1 MVNIDRKVA
10 LTGIFLKN
18 DETISMLLTLM
29 ARVWILPSRRLI
41 SIIGTGKLGSAV
53 ALQVAS
59 RELGD
64 LRLVDII
71 QGLPQGEALDL
82 GQMAAE
88 QGADVDIVGSND
100 YKDIGGSDLVV
111 VVGGLGRKPGMTRLD
126 LQEKNEDI
134 IRGICD
140 KIVEYAPKTLIL
152 MVTNPLDV
160 MTYLAWKVT
169 GFEPSRVF
177 GQSGMLDTMRFKY
190 FIAKALRVSTSSIQA
205 VVIGEHGDS
214 MVPLPRFST
223 VNGVPITELL
233 SPAQVAEAIERTR
246 KIAAEVIALKGA
258 TIYAPAHGIT
268 RMVESVIKDKKMV
281 LCLTAHL
288 NGEYGVKDIY
298 LDVPAVLGA
307 RGVERVIE
315 LKLNDE
321 ERAAFLKSVEV
332 VKTAVGHLKTVKVS

>member
-1 MVNIDRKVA
+1 MRVLSARK
-10 LTGIFLKN
+10 
-18 DETISMLLTLM
+18 
-29 ARVWILPSRRLI
+29 LI
-41 SIIGTGKLGSAV
+41 SIIGTGKLGSSI

-64 LRLVDII
+64 LQLIDII
-71 QGLPQGEALDL
+71 QGLPQGEELDL

-88 QGADVDIVGSND
+88 QGADVDIFGSND
-100 YKDIGGSDLVV
+100 YKDISGSDLVV

-126 LQEKNEDI
+126 LQEKNEEI
-134 IRGICD
+134 IRGISE
-140 KIVEYAPKTLIL
+140 KIAEYAPKSLVL

-169 GFEPSRVF
+169 GFEASRVF

-190 FIAKALRVSTSSIQA
+190 FIAKALDVSTSSVQA

-233 SPAQVAEAIERTR
+233 SPDQVKDAVERTR
-246 KIAAEVIALKGA
+246 KVAAEVIALKGA
-258 TIYAPAHGIT
+258 TIYAPAHGVA

-288 NGEYGVKDIY
+288 NGEYGLKDVYI
-298 LDVPAVLGA
+298 DVPAVLGA
-307 RGVERVIE
+307 KGVERVIE

-321 ERAAFLKSVEV
+321 EKAAFLKSVEV
-332 VKTAVGHLKTVKVS
+332 VKTAVGHLKTVKAS

>member
-1 MVNIDRKVA
+1 VILASVDF
-10 LTGIFLKN
+10 LT
-18 DETISMLLTLM
+18 
-29 ARVWILPSRRLI
+29 ARRLI

-64 LRLVDII
+64 LRLIDVI

-100 YKDIGGSDLVV
+100 YKDIAGSDLIVV
-111 VVGGLGRKPGMTRLD
+111 IGGLGRKSGMTRLD
-126 LQEKNEDI
+126 LQAKNEDI
-134 IRGICD
+134 IHGICE
-140 KIVEYAPKTLIL
+140 KIVQYAPKSLVL
-152 MVTNPLDV
+152 MVTNPLDI

-190 FIAKALRVSTSSIQA
+190 FISKTLGVSTGSIQA

-223 VNGVPITELL
+223 VNGVPITELM
-233 SPAQVAEAIERTR
+233 SPAQVADAIDRTR

-288 NGEYGVKDIY
+288 NGEYGLRDIY
-298 LDVPAVLGA
+298 VDVPAVLGA

-315 LKLNDE
+315 LKLNDDE
-321 ERAAFLKSVEV
+321 KTAFLNSVEV
-332 VKTAVGHLKTVKVS
+332 VRTAVSHLTTVNVS

>member
-1 MVNIDRKVA
+1 
-10 LTGIFLKN
+10 
-18 DETISMLLTLM
+18 
-29 ARVWILPSRRLI
+29 LPSRKLI

-64 LRLVDII
+64 LRLVDIV

-88 QGADVDIVGSND
+88 QGVDVDIVGSND
-100 YKDIGGSDLVV
+100 YKDIAGSDLIVV
-111 VVGGLGRKPGMTRLD
+111 IGGLGRKPGMTRLD

-134 IRGICD
+134 IHGICD
-140 KIVEYAPKTLIL
+140 KIVQYSPKSLVL
-152 MVTNPLDV
+152 MVTNPLDI

-190 FIAKALRVSTSSIQA
+190 FISKALGVSTSSVQA

-223 VNGVPITELL
+223 VNGVPITELM
-233 SPAQVAEAIERTR
+233 SPAQVAEAVERTR

-258 TIYAPAHGIT
+258 TIYAPAHGIA

-281 LCLTAHL
+281 LCLTANL

-298 LDVPAVLGA
+298 VDVPAVLGA

-321 ERAAFLKSVEV
+321 ERTTFLKSVEV

>member
-1 MVNIDRKVA
+1 MPARK
-10 LTGIFLKN
+10 
-18 DETISMLLTLM
+18 
-29 ARVWILPSRRLI
+29 LI

-53 ALQVAS
+53 ALQVAQ

-64 LRLVDII
+64 LRLVDIV

-88 QGADVDIVGSND
+88 QGVDVDIVGSND
-100 YKDIGGSDLVV
+100 YKDIAGSELVV
-111 VVGGLGRKPGMTRLD
+111 VIGGLGRKPGMTRLD
-126 LQEKNEDI
+126 LQEKNEAI
-134 IRGICD
+134 IRGISE
-140 KIVEYAPKTLIL
+140 KIVEYAPKTLVL

-190 FIAKALRVSTSSIQA
+190 FIAKALRVSTSSVQA

-233 SPAQVAEAIERTR
+233 SPAEVNDAVDHTR

-258 TIYAPAHGIT
+258 TIYAPAHGIA
-268 RMVESVIKDKKMV
+268 RMVETVIKDKKMV
-281 LCLTAHL
+281 LCMTVHL
-288 NGEYGVKDIY
+288 NGEYALKDVY
-298 LDVPAVLGA
+298 VDVPAVLGA

-315 LKLNDE
+315 LKLDSE
-321 ERAAFLKSVEV
+321 ESEAFQKSVEV
-332 VKTAVGHLKTVKVS
+332 VKAACAHLKTVKA

>member
-1 MVNIDRKVA
+1 MPARK
-10 LTGIFLKN
+10 
-18 DETISMLLTLM
+18 
-29 ARVWILPSRRLI
+29 LI

-53 ALQVAS
+53 ALQVAQ

-88 QGADVDIVGSND
+88 QGVDVDIVGSND
-100 YKDIGGSDLVV
+100 YKDIAGSDLVV
-111 VVGGLGRKPGMTRLD
+111 VIGGLGRKPGMTRLD
-126 LQEKNEDI
+126 LQEKNEAI
-134 IRGICD
+134 IRGIAE
-140 KIVEYAPKTLIL
+140 KIVEYAPKTLVL

-190 FIAKALRVSTSSIQA
+190 FIAKALRVSTSSVQA

-233 SPAQVAEAIERTR
+233 SAAEVNDAVDHTR

-258 TIYAPAHGIT
+258 TIYAPAHGIA
-268 RMVESVIKDKKMV
+268 RMVETIIKDKKMA
-281 LCLTAHL
+281 LCMTAHL
-288 NGEYGVKDIY
+288 NGQYGLKDVY
-298 LDVPAVLGA
+298 VDVPAILGA
-307 RGVERVIE
+307 QGVERVIE
-315 LKLNDE
+315 LKLNPE
-321 ERAAFLKSVEV
+321 ESAAFQKSVEI
-332 VKTAVGHLKTVKVS
+332 VKAACGNLKTVKP

>member
-1 MVNIDRKVA
+1 MIIALVQFLLQRK
-10 LTGIFLKN
+10 
-18 DETISMLLTLM
+18 
-29 ARVWILPSRRLI
+29 LI

-64 LRLVDII
+64 LRLIDVI

-100 YKDIGGSDLVV
+100 YKDIAGSDLVV
-111 VVGGLGRKPGMTRLD
+111 VIGGLGRKPGMTRLD
-126 LQEKNEDI
+126 LQEKNENI
-134 IRGICD
+134 IHGICE
-140 KIVEYAPKTLIL
+140 KIVQYAPKSLIL
-152 MVTNPLDV
+152 MVTNPLDI

-190 FIAKALRVSTSSIQA
+190 FISRALGVSTSSVQA

-223 VNGVPITELL
+223 VNGVPITELM
-233 SPAQVAEAIERTR
+233 SPAQVAEAIDRTR

-268 RMVESVIKDKKMV
+268 RMVESVIKDKKMM

-288 NGEYGVKDIY
+288 NGEYGLKDVY
-298 LDVPAVLGA
+298 VDVPAVLGA
-307 RGVERVIE
+307 QGVERVIE

-321 ERAAFLKSVEV
+321 ERTAFLKSVEV
-332 VKTAVGHLKTVKVS
+332 VKAAVSSPQDS

>member
-1 MVNIDRKVA
+1 MEWLSARK
-10 LTGIFLKN
+10 
-18 DETISMLLTLM
+18 
-29 ARVWILPSRRLI
+29 LI
-41 SIIGTGKLGSAV
+41 SIIGTGKLGAAV
-53 ALQVAS
+53 ALQTAQ

-82 GQMAAE
+82 AQMVAE
-88 QGADVDIVGSND
+88 QGTDLDITGSND
-100 YKDIGGSDLVV
+100 YKDIAGSDLVV
-111 VVGGLGRKPGMTRLD
+111 VIGGLGRKPGMTRLD
-126 LQEKNEDI
+126 LQEKNETI
-134 IRGICD
+134 IRSICE
-140 KIVEYAPKTLIL
+140 KITEYAPKTLVL

-169 GFEPSRVF
+169 GFEARRVF

-190 FIAKALRVSTSSIQA
+190 FISKSLGVSTASIHA

-233 SPAQVAEAIERTR
+233 SKEQVDDAIDHTR

-258 TIYAPAHGIT
+258 TIFAPAHGIT
-268 RMVESVIKDKKMV
+268 RMIESVIKDKKMV

-288 NGEYGVKDIY
+288 NGEYGLKDVY
-298 LDVPAVLGA
+298 VDVPVVLGA
-307 RGVERVIE
+307 KGVERVIE
-315 LKLNDE
+315 LKLNE
-321 ERAAFLKSVEV
+321 AEKAAFMKSVEV
-332 VKTAVGHLKTVKVS
+332 VKTACSHLKTVSVN

>member
-1 MVNIDRKVA
+1 LSARK
-10 LTGIFLKN
+10 
-18 DETISMLLTLM
+18 
-29 ARVWILPSRRLI
+29 LI
-41 SIIGTGKLGSAV
+41 SIIGTGKLGAAV
-53 ALQVAS
+53 ALQTAQ

-82 GQMAAE
+82 AQMAAE
-88 QGADVDIVGSND
+88 QGTDLEITGSND
-100 YKDIGGSDLVV
+100 YKDIAGSDLVV
-111 VVGGLGRKPGMTRLD
+111 VIGGLGRKPGMTRLD
-126 LQEKNEDI
+126 LQEKNEAI
-134 IRGICD
+134 IRSICE
-140 KIVEYAPKTLIL
+140 KITEYAPKTLVL

-169 GFEPSRVF
+169 GFEPNRVF

-190 FIAKALRVSTSSIQA
+190 FISKTLGVSTASIHA

-233 SPAQVAEAIERTR
+233 SKAQVDDAIDRTR

-258 TIYAPAHGIT
+258 TIFAPAHGIT
-268 RMVESVIKDKKMV
+268 RMIESVIKDKKMV

-288 NGEYGVKDIY
+288 NGEYGLKDVY
-298 LDVPAVLGA
+298 VDVPAVLGA
-307 RGVERVIE
+307 KGVERVIE
-315 LKLNDE
+315 LKLDE
-321 ERAAFLKSVEV
+321 AEKAAFMKSVEV
-332 VKTAVGHLKTVKVS
+332 VKTACSHLKTVSVN

>member
-1 MVNIDRKVA
+1 MRARK
-10 LTGIFLKN
+10 
-18 DETISMLLTLM
+18 
-29 ARVWILPSRRLI
+29 LI

-53 ALQVAS
+53 ALQVAQ

-71 QGLPQGEALDL
+71 QGLPQGESLDL
-82 GQMAAE
+82 GQMVAE
-88 QGADVDIVGSND
+88 QGVDVDIVGSND
-100 YKDIGGSDLVV
+100 YKDIAGSDIIVV
-111 VVGGLGRKPGMTRLD
+111 IGGLGRKPGMTRLD
-126 LQEKNEDI
+126 LQEKNEAI
-134 IRGICD
+134 IRDIAE
-140 KIVEYAPKTLIL
+140 KIVEFAPKTLLL

-190 FIAKALRVSTSSIQA
+190 FIAKAVGVSTSSVQA

-233 SPAQVAEAIERTR
+233 SPTEVNDAVDHTR

-258 TIYAPAHGIT
+258 TIYAPAHGIA
-268 RMVESVIKDKKMV
+268 RMIESVIKDKRMV
-281 LCLTAHL
+281 LCMTAHL
-288 NGEYGVKDIY
+288 SGEYGLRDVY
-298 LDVPAVLGA
+298 VDVPAVLGA

-315 LKLNDE
+315 LKLNNE
-321 ERAAFLKSVEV
+321 EKDAFMNSVEV
-332 VKTAVGHLKTVKVS
+332 VKAACGHLKTIKVS

>member
-1 MVNIDRKVA
+1 MPARK
-10 LTGIFLKN
+10 
-18 DETISMLLTLM
+18 
-29 ARVWILPSRRLI
+29 LI

-53 ALQVAS
+53 ALQVAQ

-88 QGADVDIVGSND
+88 QGVDVDIVGSND
-100 YKDIGGSDLVV
+100 YKDIAGSELVV
-111 VVGGLGRKPGMTRLD
+111 VIGGLGRKPGMTRLD
-126 LQEKNEDI
+126 LQEKNEAI
-134 IRGICD
+134 IRGISE
-140 KIVEYAPKTLIL
+140 KIVEYAPKTLVL

-190 FIAKALRVSTSSIQA
+190 FIAKALKVSTSSVQA

-233 SPAQVAEAIERTR
+233 TPAEVNDAVDHTR

-258 TIYAPAHGIT
+258 TIYAPAHGIA
-268 RMVESVIKDKKMV
+268 RMVETVIKDKKMV
-281 LCLTAHL
+281 LCMTAHL
-288 NGEYGVKDIY
+288 NGEYGLKDVY
-298 LDVPAVLGA
+298 VDVPAVLGA
-307 RGVERVIE
+307 RGVERIIE
-315 LKLNDE
+315 LKLNPE
-321 ERAAFLKSVEV
+321 ESAAFQKSVEV
-332 VKTAVGHLKTVKVS
+332 VKAACGHLKTVMA

>member
-1 MVNIDRKVA
+1 MPARK
-10 LTGIFLKN
+10 
-18 DETISMLLTLM
+18 
-29 ARVWILPSRRLI
+29 LI

-88 QGADVDIVGSND
+88 QGVDIDILGSND
-100 YKDIGGSDLVV
+100 YKDIAGSDLVV
-111 VVGGLGRKPGMTRLD
+111 VIGGLGRKPGMTRLD
-126 LQEKNEDI
+126 LQEKNEAI
-134 IRGICD
+134 IHGICE
-140 KIVEYAPKTLIL
+140 KIVEHAPKSLLL

-190 FIAKALRVSTSSIQA
+190 FISRTLGVSTSSVQA

-223 VNGVPITELL
+223 VNGVPITELM
-233 SPAQVAEAIERTR
+233 SPTQVAEAIERTR

-258 TIYAPAHGIT
+258 TIYAPARGIA

-288 NGEYGVKDIY
+288 NGEYGLKDVY
-298 LDVPAVLGA
+298 VDVPSVLGA
-307 RGVERVIE
+307 SGVERVIE

-321 ERAAFLKSVEV
+321 ERAAFLKSVDV
-332 VKTAVGHLKTVKVS
+332 VKTAVSHLKTVQVT

>member
-1 MVNIDRKVA
+1 LSTRK
-10 LTGIFLKN
+10 
-18 DETISMLLTLM
+18 
-29 ARVWILPSRRLI
+29 LI

-53 ALQVAS
+53 ALQVAN

-100 YKDIGGSDLVV
+100 YKDIAGSDLVV
-111 VVGGLGRKPGMTRLD
+111 VIGGLGRRPGMTRLD
-126 LQEKNEDI
+126 LQEKNEEI
-134 IRGICD
+134 IRSICG
-140 KIVEYAPKTLIL
+140 KIVEYAPKTLVL
-152 MVTNPLDV
+152 MVTNPLDI
-160 MTYLAWKVT
+160 MTFLAWKVT

-190 FIAKALRVSTSSIQA
+190 FIAKALGVSTSSVQA

-233 SPAQVAEAIERTR
+233 SPAQVQEAVEGTR
-246 KIAAEVIALKGA
+246 KIAAQVIALKGA

-281 LCLTAHL
+281 LCMTAHL
-288 NGEYGVKDIY
+288 NGEYGLKDIY
-298 LDVPAVLGA
+298 VDVPAVLGA

-321 ERAAFLKSVEV
+321 EKFAFLNSVEV
-332 VKTAVGHLKTVKVS
+332 VRTAASQLKTIKK

>member
-1 MVNIDRKVA
+1 V
-10 LTGIFLKN
+10 
-18 DETISMLLTLM
+18 
-29 ARVWILPSRRLI
+29 
-41 SIIGTGKLGSAV
+41 
-53 ALQVAS
+53 
-59 RELGD
+59 
-64 LRLVDII
+64 I

-88 QGADVDIVGSND
+88 QGVDVDILGSND
-100 YKDIGGSDLVV
+100 YKDIAGSDLVV
-111 VVGGLGRKPGMTRLD
+111 IVGGLGRKPGMTRLD
-126 LQEKNEDI
+126 LQGKNEEI
-134 IRGICD
+134 IRGICE
-140 KIVEYAPKTLIL
+140 KVVEHAPRTLVL

-190 FIAKALRVSTSSIQA
+190 FISRTLGVSPSSVQA

-223 VNGVPITELL
+223 VNGVPITELM
-233 SPAQVAEAIERTR
+233 SPAQVAEAVEHTR

-268 RMVESVIKDKKMV
+268 RMIESVIKDKRMA
-281 LCLTAHL
+281 LCLDAHL

-307 RGVERVIE
+307 RGIERVIE

-321 ERAAFLKSVEV
+321 EKAAFAKSAEV
-332 VKTAVGHLKTVKVS
+332 VRSAVGHLKTVE

>member
-1 MVNIDRKVA
+1 
-10 LTGIFLKN
+10 
-18 DETISMLLTLM
+18 
-29 ARVWILPSRRLI
+29 
-41 SIIGTGKLGSAV
+41 
-53 ALQVAS
+53 
-59 RELGD
+59 
-64 LRLVDII
+64 VDII

-88 QGADVDIVGSND
+88 QGVDVDILGSND
-100 YKDIGGSDLVV
+100 YKDISGSDLVV
-111 VVGGLGRKPGMTRLD
+111 VIGGLGRKPGMTRLD
-126 LQEKNEDI
+126 LQEKNESI
-134 IRGICD
+134 IRGICE
-140 KIVEYAPKTLIL
+140 KIVEYAPNSLLL

-190 FIAKALRVSTSSIQA
+190 FISRTLGVSTSSVQA

-223 VNGVPITELL
+223 VNGVPITELM
-233 SPAQVAEAIERTR
+233 SPMQMAEAIERTR

-258 TIYAPAHGIT
+258 TIYAPAHGIA

-288 NGEYGVKDIY
+288 NGEYGVKDVY
-298 LDVPAVLGA
+298 VDVPSVLGA

-321 ERAAFLKSVEV
+321 ERVAFLKSVEI
-332 VKTAVGHLKTVKVS
+332 VKTAVSHLKTVQVS

>member
-1 MVNIDRKVA
+1 LSSRK
-10 LTGIFLKN
+10 
-18 DETISMLLTLM
+18 
-29 ARVWILPSRRLI
+29 LI

-64 LRLVDII
+64 LRLVDVI

-100 YKDIGGSDLVV
+100 YKDIAGSDLVV

-140 KIVEYAPKTLIL
+140 KIVEYAPKTLVL

-169 GFEPSRVF
+169 GFETSRVF

-190 FIAKALRVSTSSIQA
+190 FIAKALRVSTSSVQA
-205 VVIGEHGDS
+205 VIIGEHGDS

-233 SPAQVAEAIERTR
+233 SPAQVTEAIERTR

-332 VKTAVGHLKTVKVS
+332 VRAAVGHLKTVKVS

>member
-1 MVNIDRKVA
+1 
-10 LTGIFLKN
+10 
-18 DETISMLLTLM
+18 
-29 ARVWILPSRRLI
+29 
-41 SIIGTGKLGSAV
+41 
-53 ALQVAS
+53 
-59 RELGD
+59 
-64 LRLVDII
+64 VDII

-88 QGADVDIVGSND
+88 QGVDIDILGSND
-100 YKDIGGSDLVV
+100 YKDIAGSDLVV
-111 VVGGLGRKPGMTRLD
+111 VIGGLGRKPGMTRLD
-126 LQEKNEDI
+126 LQEKNEAI
-134 IRGICD
+134 IHGICE
-140 KIVEYAPKTLIL
+140 KIVEHAPKSLLL

-190 FIAKALRVSTSSIQA
+190 FISRTLGVSTSSVQA

-223 VNGVPITELL
+223 VNGVPITELM
-233 SPAQVAEAIERTR
+233 SRTQVAEAIERTR

-258 TIYAPAHGIT
+258 TIYAPARGIA

-288 NGEYGVKDIY
+288 NGEYGLKDVY
-298 LDVPAVLGA
+298 VDVPSVLGA
-307 RGVERVIE
+307 SGVERVIE

-321 ERAAFLKSVEV
+321 ERAAFLKSVDV
-332 VKTAVGHLKTVKVS
+332 VKTAVSHLKTVQVT

>member
-1 MVNIDRKVA
+1 MPTRK
-10 LTGIFLKN
+10 
-18 DETISMLLTLM
+18 
-29 ARVWILPSRRLI
+29 LI
-41 SIIGTGKLGSAV
+41 SIIGTGKLGAAV
-53 ALQVAS
+53 ALQVAQ

-82 GQMAAE
+82 GQMVAE
-88 QGADVDIVGSND
+88 QGTDLDITGSND
-100 YKDIGGSDLVV
+100 YRDIATSDLLVV
-111 VVGGLGRKPGMTRLD
+111 IGGLGRKPGMTRLD
-126 LQEKNEDI
+126 LQEKNEAI
-134 IRGICD
+134 IRSICE
-140 KIVEYAPKTLIL
+140 KIREYAPKTLVL
-152 MVTNPLDV
+152 MVTNPLDI

-169 GFEPSRVF
+169 GFEPARVF

-190 FIAKALRVSTSSIQA
+190 FIAKALHVSTASIHA

-223 VNGVPITELL
+223 VNGVPITDLL
-233 SPAQVAEAIERTR
+233 SPAQVNDAIERTR

-258 TIYAPAHGIT
+258 TIFAPAHGIT

-288 NGEYGVKDIY
+288 NGEYGLNDVY
-298 LDVPAVLGA
+298 VDVPVVLGA
-307 RGVERVIE
+307 QGVERVIE

-321 ERAAFLKSVEV
+321 ERAAFMKSVDI
-332 VKTAVGHLKTVKVS
+332 VKAACSHLKTVTVP

>member
-1 MVNIDRKVA
+1 LSARK
-10 LTGIFLKN
+10 
-18 DETISMLLTLM
+18 
-29 ARVWILPSRRLI
+29 LI
-41 SIIGTGKLGSAV
+41 SIIGTGKLGAAV
-53 ALQVAS
+53 ALQTAQ

-82 GQMAAE
+82 AQMVAE
-88 QGADVDIVGSND
+88 QGTDLDITGSND
-100 YKDIGGSDLVV
+100 YKDIAGSDLVV
-111 VVGGLGRKPGMTRLD
+111 VIGGLGRKPGMTRLD
-126 LQEKNEDI
+126 LQEKNETI
-134 IRGICD
+134 IRSICE
-140 KIVEYAPKTLIL
+140 KITEYAPKTLVL

-169 GFEPSRVF
+169 GFEARRVF

-190 FIAKALRVSTSSIQA
+190 FISKALHVSTASIHA

-233 SPAQVAEAIERTR
+233 SKEQVDDAIDHTR

-258 TIYAPAHGIT
+258 TIFAPAHGIT
-268 RMVESVIKDKKMV
+268 RMIESVMKDKKMV

-288 NGEYGVKDIY
+288 NREYGLKDVY
-298 LDVPAVLGA
+298 VDVPAVLGA
-307 RGVERVIE
+307 KGVERVIE
-315 LKLNDE
+315 LKLDE
-321 ERAAFLKSVEV
+321 AEKAAFMKSVEV
-332 VKTAVGHLKTVKVS
+332 VKTACSHLKTVSVN